1 MEIYTTTAK
10 NTYVTGIKAFFKM
23 PTDSGVIPALA
34 VTKRASVLI
43 TSGYTILII
52 LIFMIGWNLILAIIM
67 AFWPT
72 RGDPNRRSVLV
83 ALWNSGE
90 SMNALTLMVSYC
102 KRVIFY
108 MLRPKRDEV
117 SSDPDSNRAQSYPPV
132 AGNGPKTD
140 SNITGLTNEGLSVI
154 QEKPKGTPDGNFD
167 STPKCG
173 VTNLL
178 WGILFVSIALAM
190 SVGNVA
196 ASILVPV
203 QLSMGNVAPAAK
215 QAIFYPDLQHYVRN
229 DYTGAA
235 IAKLYAM
242 TVPSAL
248 RALGVIEGSAAKVRK
263 RVHLDKPTASGSALL
278 NYDYNITGVDMGLLS
293 DPKLKLIVKG
303 SCRIDYTWLLNSTD
317 EGDTYRIFGGND
329 TFEVTYQPKVNL
341 PPMVNFWINPDM
353 SETSNVSYAMIV
365 NTAGLYSYTDSDDPW
380 YTTDDI
386 KDNETILYQV
396 RRGRPVLSCWEAK
409 RWRLNG
415 KEVDGSKLHM
425 LPGLKM
431 HKFWA
436 DKVFLFEF
444 SSPLVIR
451 VGSAV
456 GPSALKSSSYAPGPD
471 FILDARASAVLDD
484 LERLVLASWVSGRNV
499 LRDTATYPSDA
510 MVNWA
515 QGPGGSED
523 AGPAGSS
530 VDFVLQSG
538 DVVTLSIR
546 VLIAVPAILL
556 FLFIFK
562 KTLVC
567 VLQDVEFGQGPIL
580 PGERDNMTALLAAQ
594 LYRGLDQRMSSRNW
608 KHTEALVP
616 FAYPTEIEVSY
627 QLPRTEPD
635 ETLGGTGAPR
645 PANAGYK

>member
-1 MEIYTTTAK
+1 MDVYTNAPK
-10 NTYVTGIKAFFKM
+10 DTYVTGITKKFVM
-23 PTDSGVIPALA
+23 PTNSGGIPAIA
-34 VTKRASVLI
+34 VPKKTADYI
-43 TSGYTILII
+43 TSAYTILMI

-108 MLRPKRDEV
+108 MLRPERDEV

-132 AGNGPKTD
+132 AGKGPKTD
-140 SNITGLTNEGLSVI
+140 SNITGLRNEGVPVI
-154 QEKPKGTPDGNFD
+154 QEKPKGTPDGYFD

-196 ASILVPV
+196 AGILVPV

-215 QAIFYPDLQHYVRN
+215 HAIFYPDIPHYFRTN
-229 DYTGAA
+229 YNGAD

-263 RVHLDKPTASGSALL
+263 RVHLDKPTASDSVLL
-278 NYDYNITGVDMGLLS
+278 NYDYNVTGVDMGLLS

-303 SCRIDYTWLLNSTD
+303 SCGIDYTWLLNSTD
-317 EGDTYRIFGGND
+317 EGDTYRLFGGND
-329 TFEVTYQPKVNL
+329 TFEVIYQPRVQL
-341 PPMVNFWINPDM
+341 PPMVNFWIKPDM
-353 SETSNVSYAMIV
+353 GETSNVSYAMIV
-365 NTAGLYSYTDSDDPW
+365 NTAGLYSYTPSDDPW

-386 KDNETILYQV
+386 VANRAFAHQV
-396 RRGRPVLSCWEAK
+396 RGGRPVLSCWEAK

-415 KEVDGSKLHM
+415 KEVDGSKLDI

-436 DKVFLFEF
+436 EKVFKYEF

-451 VGSAV
+451 VGSAA
-456 GPSALKSSSYAPGPD
+456 GPSALKSSSYAPGPY
-471 FILDARASAVLDD
+471 FTLDARASAVLDD

-499 LRDTATYPSDA
+499 LRDTATYPRDE

-515 QGPGGSED
+515 QGPGAEE
-523 AGPAGSS
+523 AGPEGSS

-538 DVVTLSIR
+538 DVVTLSVR

-567 VLQDVEFGQGPIL
+567 VLQDVEFGQGSIL
-580 PGERDNMTALLAAQ
+580 PGEKENRTALLAAQ

-616 FAYPTEIEVSY
+616 FAYPTEIEASC

-645 PANAGYK
+645 PANAGDK